1 MTAKEIKAEYDKNR
15 RIKHGDDIRKRV
27 NELAIINR
35 NKINEKFKKLYH
47 LNKKSESERKR
58 IYYLNNKE
66 KILLKCKT
74 YRKSNPKEK
83 TGKVSTGNYNIT
95 LAERHKNEWLFE
107 EIYLYKLKITDTDG
121 TVFYKHGLSKNMRNR
136 LYHIPYKV
144 DVIEAILMNKYDAI
158 YSEIEML
165 QNKQKYCPLIKFGGH
180 TECFIE
186 VLTN

>member
-1 MTAKEIKAEYDKNR
+1 MTAKEKKAEYDRNR
-15 RIKHGDDIRKRV
+15 RFVKKDEISKKGKIYR
-27 NELAIINR
+27 LANR
-35 NKINEKFKKLYH
+35 DKINNYHKELYAN
-47 LNKKSESERKR
+47 NKDSESERKR
-58 IYYLNNKE
+58 IYYIENKD
-66 KILLKCKT
+66 KILSRCKN
-74 YRKSNPKEK
+74 YRDCNPKIK
-83 TGKVSTGNYNIT
+83 TGKLGTGNYNIT
-95 LAERHKNEWLFE
+95 LAERYKDEWLFE

-121 TVFYKHGLSKNMRNR
+121 TIFYKHGLAKNMRNR

-144 DVIEAILMNKYDAI
+144 DVIEAILMNKYDAV

>member
-1 MTAKEIKAEYDKNR
+1 MTAKEIKAEYDRNR
-15 RIKHGDDIRKRV
+15 RIKYGNDIRKRV

-35 NKINEKFKKLYH
+35 DKINETSKKLYH

-95 LAERHKNEWLFE
+95 LAERYKDKWLLE
-107 EIYLYKLKITDTDG
+107 NLYLYKFKMIDTDG
-121 TVFYKHGLSKNMRNR
+121 TVFYKHGLSKNIKHR
-136 LYHIPYKV
+136 LYYIPYKV
-144 DVIEAILMNKYDAI
+144 DIIETVLMNKYDAV
-158 YSEIEML
+158 YAEREIL
-165 QNKQKYCPLIKFGGH
+165 KNKTKYCPLIKFGGH
-180 TECFIE
+180 TECFLEAFTI
-186 VLTN
+186 